1 MKDFDKVMK
10 EANVEKGILFHVH
23 RKGSSFYLT
32 YKK

>member
-1 MKDFDKVMK
+1 MKDFEKVVK
-10 EANVEKGILFHVH
+10 DANFEKGILFHIH